1 MESAI
6 LHREPGIRPDLE
18 AELNANKQAFI
29 QLLKNPPRTE
39 ADEALIRKATTEGNQ
54 RLAYLYN

>member
-18 AELNANKQAFI
+18 AELNTNKQAFI

-39 ADEALIRKATTEGNQ
+39 TDEALIRKATSEGN
-54 RLAYLYN
+54 YTI